1 MKFQLTGVIEYF
13 IDIVDNARLHLCAAV
28 LDESLQNERIFAY
41 GGPLNE
47 KESIEAVKKARP
59 DVDVSKLKIDP
70 DERRDLTKYPN
81 EVGAK
86 LLKEWYGQDGY
97 KSLQQSFKENLQGI

>member
-1 MKFQLTGVIEYF
+1 VTEYF
-13 IDIVDNARLHLCAAV
+13 IDVVDSARLHLCAAV
-28 LDESLQNERIFAY
+28 LDKSLQNERIFAY

-47 KESIEAVKKARP
+47 KKAIEAVKKARP
-59 DVDVSKLKIDP
+59 DVDELKLKPNP
-70 DERRDLTKYPN
+70 DERRDLTKVPN

-97 KSLQQSFKENLQGI
+97 KSLEQSFKENLEGI